1 MENLENLFEKA
12 ESLKFSGDQKCIE
25 LLDNLLQDIME
36 SVTSCNLKM
45 SPAIIELKG
54 CSWVLHERYHMDTY
68 DQLKWTFHHCK
79 HRITKAGNDLI
90 KRQGL
95 ALAS

>member
-1 MENLENLFEKA
+1 MTAAL
-12 ESLKFSGDQKCIE
+12 
-25 LLDNLLQDIME
+25 
-36 SVTSCNLKM
+36 
-45 SPAIIELKG
+45 IELKG

-79 HRITKAGNDLI
+79 HRIAKAGNDLI
-90 KRQGL
+90 KRDGL

>member
-1 MENLENLFEKA
+1 MKRAEQLLEKV
-12 ESLKFSGDQKCIE
+12 ESLHFSGDQKCIE
-25 LLDNLLQDIME
+25 LLDNILQDLIIIITQ
-36 SVTSCNLKM
+36 SDYRM
-45 SPAIIELKG
+45 SGALIELQG

-79 HRITKAGNDLI
+79 YRILKAVSELI
-90 KRQGL
+90 SREGL